1 MAKAPHACDASS
13 SNERCDDALHIFR
26 LMCARQ
32 YVANQPVSALQVST
46 EKGVEA
52 KDMLTA
58 SFIGVFL
65 EDEAQ
70 QRLQGS
76 L

>member
-1 MAKAPHACDASS
+1 
-13 SNERCDDALHIFR
+13 
-26 LMCARQ
+26 MCACQ